1 MELVMDVAVVL
12 MLPER
17 SGIANRHSQQP
28 NMNNSLTSL
37 AVFGL
42 LGAAVIALPGFAP
55 QVAAGETSVL
65 AKSDRLTISTVARSC
80 SQQVWPR
87 FDAQCLHSS
96 DEAMVREVRL
106 VTARR

>member
-1 MELVMDVAVVL
+1 MDRAVVP
-12 MLPER
+12 MISER
-17 SGIANRHSQQP
+17 SGIGYQP
-28 NMNNSLTSL
+28 QSAAHMNNSLTSL
-37 AVFGL
+37 AIFGL

-65 AKSDRLTISTVARSC
+65 AKSDRLELPTVARNC

-87 FDAQCLHSS
+87 FDAQCLHSG
-96 DEAMVREVRL
+96 EAMVRDVRL